1 MSLRQG
7 LWQIVENFRIAELS
21 QWFFL
26 AFLVGTLTGLAA
38 VAFEFLWDIVYTG
51 VMEHAVGY
59 HPGVP
64 PHVDVKALLFL
75 FPILGGLVS
84 GYLTHRFAPEAKGL
98 GTDAA
103 VYAYHFNNAWIRP
116 VVALVKALATIFSLA
131 TGGSGGREGPMVQI
145 GAALGILTTR
155 IRRELQDVQY
165 RRILMIM
172 GMAGGV
178 SAIFR
183 LPIGGAFFATEVLYR
198 GPDLEV
204 EALVPAI
211 LTSIMAYVVAGS
223 FHGWEPVFSI
233 PPLSF
238 SLKELPL
245 YALLAAATT
254 LGSFFFVT
262 LEHWTECKFNR
273 LQVSP
278 PYLRPA
284 IGAALTGLLLLVF
297 PAAAS
302 TSYEYVQF
310 AFDGNLP
317 LLFALSLFV
326 FKALATAFTI
336 TSGGSGGTFGPSVV
350 MGAMIGTVMGHV
362 FHNLFPHLAS
372 SPIPYTLIGVVGFFA
387 AGANAPIAS
396 VFMALELTGRY
407 SMLVPAL
414 FVSTL
419 SYLLGS
425 TWGLYAHA
433 QVFSRL
439 DSPAHAADFINILRR
454 IRIRDLK
461 LRKPDVMLFE
471 NEPVENAL
479 RRAAEIN
486 PNQECLPVLDPE
498 GKEVVGYVFGRD
510 LRKALWEGVLHGV
523 GLAVLVEDALHQDTP
538 TLSPDETL
546 ERAMQV
552 FFTSGLD
559 ELPVMDEGGNLLGLL
574 HRSDI
579 LDAYRRR
586 VELAGR

>member
-1 MSLRQG
+1 MSFRRG
-7 LWQIVENFRIAELS
+7 IRQIVQNFRVAELS

-26 AFLVGTLTGLAA
+26 ALLVGTLTGLAA
-38 VAFEFLWDIVYTG
+38 VLFEGLWDVVYEG
-51 VMEHAVGY
+51 VMLHTVGY
-59 HPGVP
+59 VPDVP
-64 PHVDVKALLFL
+64 PQVGAEVLLFL
-75 FPILGGLVS
+75 FPVLGGLVS
-84 GYLTHRFAPEAKGL
+84 GFLTQRFAPEAKGL

-103 VYAYHFNNAWIRP
+103 VYAFHFNNAFVRP
-116 VVALVKALATIFSLA
+116 VVGVVKAFATVASLA

-145 GAALGILTTR
+145 GAALGVLTTR
-155 IRRELQDVQY
+155 IRKEFQDARY

-223 FHGWEPVFSI
+223 FHGWDPMFSI
-233 PPLSF
+233 PPVSF
-238 SLKELPL
+238 SLRQLPL
-245 YALLAAATT
+245 YALLAAAAT

-262 LEHWTECKFNR
+262 LEHFTEHRFNR
-273 LQVSP
+273 LPVN
-278 PYLRPA
+278 PYVRPA
-284 IGAALTGLLLLVF
+284 VGAALTGLLLLVF

-310 AFDGNLP
+310 AFDGRITLT
-317 LLFALSLFV
+317 FALGLFLA
-326 FKALATAFTI
+326 KAFATAFTI

-350 MGAMIGTVMGHV
+350 MGAMIGTVTGHLLHTLWPALV
-362 FHNLFPHLAS
+362 PSVVPF
-372 SPIPYTLIGVVGFFA
+372 TLIGIVGFFA

-396 VFMALELTGRY
+396 VFMALELTGHY
-407 SMLVPAL
+407 GMLVPAL
-414 FVSTL
+414 FVATL

-439 DSPAHAADFINILRR
+439 DSPAHAEDFINILRR
-454 IRIRDLK
+454 IRIRDVA
-461 LRKPDVMLFE
+461 LREPDVFLYE
-471 NEPVENAL
+471 QEPVEQAL
-479 RRAAEIN
+479 HRAAEIN
-486 PNQECLPVLDPE
+486 PAQECLPVLDPQ
-498 GKEVVGYVFGRD
+498 GKRVVGYVFGRD

-523 GLAVLVEDALHQDTP
+523 GLAVLVEDALHQNTP
-538 TLSPDETL
+538 TLSPEDTL

-559 ELPVMDEGGNLLGLL
+559 ELPVVDGEGNLLGLL

-579 LDAYRRR
+579 LEAYRRR
-586 VELAGR
+586 LERAR

>member
-7 LWQIVENFRIAELS
+7 LRQIVQNFRVAELS

-38 VAFEFLWDIVYTG
+38 VLFEGLWDVVYEG
-51 VMEHAVGY
+51 VMYHAVGY
-59 HPGVP
+59 VPDVP
-64 PHVDVKALLFL
+64 PRVETEVLLFL
-75 FPILGGLVS
+75 FPIFGGLVS
-84 GYLTHRFAPEAKGL
+84 GFLTQRFAPEARGL

-103 VYAYHFNNAWIRP
+103 VYAYHFNNAFVRP
-116 VVALVKALATIFSLA
+116 VVGVVKAFATIASLA

-145 GAALGILTTR
+145 GAALGVLTSR
-155 IRRELQDVQY
+155 IRKDFRDPRY

-223 FHGWEPVFSI
+223 FHGWDPVFSI
-233 PPLSF
+233 PPVSF
-238 SLKELPL
+238 SLLQLPL
-245 YALLAAATT
+245 YALLAAAATM
-254 LGSFFFVT
+254 GSFFFVT
-262 LEHWTECKFNR
+262 LEHFAERQFNR
-273 LQVSP
+273 LKLSP

-284 IGAALTGLLLLVF
+284 LGAALTGLLLLVF

-310 AFDGNLP
+310 AFDGKITLV
-317 LLFALSLFV
+317 FALALFLT
-326 FKALATAFTI
+326 KAFATAFTI

-350 MGAMIGTVMGHV
+350 MGAMIGTVMGHL
-362 FHNLFPHLAS
+362 FHALWPALVPSVVPF
-372 SPIPYTLIGVVGFFA
+372 TLIGIVGFFA

-396 VFMALELTGRY
+396 VFMALELTGHY
-407 SMLVPAL
+407 GMLVPAL
-414 FVSTL
+414 FVATL

-454 IRIRDLK
+454 IRIQ
-461 LRKPDVMLFE
+461 DVTPRRCEVFLYE
-471 NEPVENAL
+471 NEPVEKAL
-479 RRAAEIN
+479 HRAAEIN
-486 PNQECLPVLDPE
+486 PEQECLPVLDPE
-498 GKEVVGYVFGRD
+498 GKQVVGYVFGRD

-523 GLAVLVEDALHQDTP
+523 GPAVLVEDALHQDTP
-538 TLSPDETL
+538 TLSPEDTL

-559 ELPVMDEGGNLLGLL
+559 ELPVVDGEGKLLGLL

-579 LDAYRRR
+579 LEAYRRR
-586 VELAGR
+586 LERAR